1 MRDRKGQLF
10 DETMRL
16 LHTNP
21 PPVVVLENVPRLL
34 TLDNGAVHRHVSRS
48 LATLGYLVHYR
59 ILNSAD
65 YGAPQ
70 SRKRLFYVAV
80 RPGHAF
86 RWPEP
91 VPSDKRR
98 VLEDVLEPT
107 SPKYIARAD
116 ITAGPPRYP
125 SLSPAS
131 PPPRQS
137 RPVQMGYLQDN
148 RQGQRIYH
156 ARGTA
161 PTLTCW
167 TPIRVY
173 ADQERVRITKPREM
187 ARLQAIPDELPV
199 PTSEQAANS
208 LFGNAVCVDVTRGI
222 FESLF
227 LRKSEQF

>member
-1 MRDRKGQLF
+1 MRGAS
-10 DETMRL
+10 
-16 LHTNP
+16 
-21 PPVVVLENVPRLL
+21 
-34 TLDNGAVHRHVSRS
+34 DNGAVHRHVSRS

-59 ILNSAD
+59 ILNSAE

-131 PPPRQS
+131 PPPRIS
-137 RPVQMGYLQDN
+137 RWFTSLS
-148 RQGQRIYH
+148 QGCLSPYATCVL
-156 ARGTA
+156 ARVFCGSSA
-161 PTLTCW
+161 
-167 TPIRVY
+167 
-173 ADQERVRITKPREM
+173 
-187 ARLQAIPDELPV
+187 
-199 PTSEQAANS
+199 SAA
-208 LFGNAVCVDVTRGI
+208 L
-222 FESLF
+222 
-227 LRKSEQF
+227 

>member
-1 MRDRKGQLF
+1 
-10 DETMRL
+10 MRL
-16 LHTNP
+16 LRTNP

-59 ILNSAD
+59 ILNSAE

-116 ITAGPPRYP
+116 ITATGYMETPRGCIQGAKC
-125 SLSPAS
+125 LE
-131 PPPRQS
+131 PR
-137 RPVQMGYLQDN
+137 VV
-148 RQGQRIYH
+148 
-156 ARGTA
+156 
-161 PTLTCW
+161 TCHC
-167 TPIRVY
+167 
-173 ADQERVRITKPREM
+173 TKQTE
-187 ARLQAIPDELPV
+187 
-199 PTSEQAANS
+199 
-208 LFGNAVCVDVTRGI
+208 G
-222 FESLF
+222 
-227 LRKSEQF
+227 

>member
-1 MRDRKGQLF
+1 M
-10 DETMRL
+10 
-16 LHTNP
+16 
-21 PPVVVLENVPRLL
+21 
-34 TLDNGAVHRHVSRS
+34 
-48 LATLGYLVHYR
+48 HYR
-59 ILNSAD
+59 VLNSAD

-80 RPGHAF
+80 RPTVHAF

-98 VLEDVLEPT
+98 VLEDALEPE
-107 SPKYIARAD
+107 PKYIARTD

-137 RPVQMGYLQDN
+137 RPVQMGFLQDN

-167 TPIRVY
+167 TPIRVWQ
-173 ADQERVRITKPREM
+173 DRGRVRITRPREM
-187 ARLQAIPDELPV
+187 ARLQGVPDALPV
-199 PTSEQAANS
+199 PASEQAANS
-208 LFGNAVCVDVTRGI
+208 LFGNMVCVDVVQGV
-222 FESLF
+222 FESLVF
-227 LRKSEQF
+227 FREKKF

>member
-16 LHTNP
+16 LRTNP

-86 RWPEP
+86 QWPEP
-91 VPSDKRR
+91 VPSDKR
-98 VLEDVLEPT
+98 
-107 SPKYIARAD
+107 
-116 ITAGPPRYP
+116 
-125 SLSPAS
+125 
-131 PPPRQS
+131 PRQS

-148 RQGQRIYH
+148 QQ
-156 ARGTA
+156 
-161 PTLTCW
+161 
-167 TPIRVY
+167 
-173 ADQERVRITKPREM
+173 
-187 ARLQAIPDELPV
+187 
-199 PTSEQAANS
+199 
-208 LFGNAVCVDVTRGI
+208 GNASTTAGAR
-222 FESLF
+222 
-227 LRKSEQF
+227 RRR

>member
-1 MRDRKGQLF
+1 M
-10 DETMRL
+10 
-16 LHTNP
+16 
-21 PPVVVLENVPRLL
+21 
-34 TLDNGAVHRHVSRS
+34 HRHVSRS

-107 SPKYIARAD
+107 SPKFIARAD

-125 SLSPAS
+125 SLF
-131 PPPRQS
+131 PRGGQA
-137 RPVQMGYLQDN
+137 RAGGGG
-148 RQGQRIYH
+148 QGG
-156 ARGTA
+156 A
-161 PTLTCW
+161 
-167 TPIRVY
+167 
-173 ADQERVRITKPREM
+173 
-187 ARLQAIPDELPV
+187 
-199 PTSEQAANS
+199 
-208 LFGNAVCVDVTRGI
+208 
-222 FESLF
+222 LF
-227 LRKSEQF
+227 LVFFPH